1 MLLFI
6 TRKYPPSV
14 GGMQRLSYQLTTEI
28 SRQEET
34 RIISWGR
41 SQRWL
46 LVFLPLAFVQAVWLL
61 TRGVTTLI
69 HIGDPLLAPLGV
81 LLRLLGRV
89 PVVANAHGLD
99 VIYPHPL
106 YQLVIPW
113 CLRRLD
119 CVICISQYTRME
131 CLKRGISGDRCV
143 VIPLG
148 INVEEYKPVLSPEM
162 RHQFAQRWKL
172 NLNDRHI
179 LLTVGRLVPRKGI
192 APFVSQALP
201 LLRQRR
207 EDWIYLVVGEGPE
220 RVAIEAVVAAHNLA
234 DKVRLLGQVSEE
246 GLKAAYALADLFVM
260 PNVPVAGDAE
270 GFGMVTLEARAAGL
284 PVVAADLEGIRESI
298 ENEDDG
304 LLVPPED
311 YVAYVQAIDRLLGK
325 EPNPAEAQRRRERVA
340 ARYAWPR
347 IAARYLEVFRQV
359 QTEYYTEEL
368 GSCR

>member
-14 GGMQRLSYQLTTEI
+14 GGMQKLSYHLTTEV
-28 SRQEET
+28 SRREEA

-46 LVFLPLAFVQAVWLL
+46 PFFLILAFVQAAWLL
-61 TRGVTTLI
+61 RRGVITLI
-69 HIGDPLLAPLGV
+69 HIGDLLLAPFGV

-106 YQLVIPW
+106 YQLIIPW
-113 CLRRLD
+113 CLRQLD
-119 CVICISQYTRME
+119 CIICNSQYTRSE
-131 CLKRGISGDRCV
+131 CLKRGVSADRCV
-143 VIPLG
+143 VIPPG
-148 INVEEYKPVLSPEM
+148 INVEEYKPALSPEE
-162 RHQFAQRWKL
+162 RQRFAQCWGL
-172 NLNDRHI
+172 SLDGRHI

-207 EDWIYLVVGEGPE
+207 EDWLYLIVGEGPE
-220 RVAIEAVVAAHNLA
+220 RVTIEAAVAAHKLG

-246 GLKAAYALADLFVM
+246 ELKAAYALADLFVM

-284 PVVAADLEGIRESI
+284 PIVAADLEGIRESI

-311 YVAYVQAIDRLLGK
+311 YAAYVQAIDFLLGR
-325 EPNPAEAQRRRERVA
+325 ESTAAEVQRRRERIA

-359 QTEYYTEEL
+359 QAEYYTQR
-368 GSCR
+368 S

>member
-14 GGMQRLSYQLTTEI
+14 GGMQKLSYQLTTEI
-28 SRQEET
+28 SRREKA
-34 RIISWGR
+34 RIISWGQ

-46 LVFLPLAFVQAVWLL
+46 PFFLLLAFAQAAWML
-61 TRGVTTLI
+61 TRGAITLI
-69 HIGDPLLAPLGV
+69 HISDSLLAPLGV

-119 CVICISQYTRME
+119 CVICNSQYTRGE

-162 RHQFAQRWKL
+162 RQRFGL
-172 NLNDRHI
+172 NLNGRHI

-192 APFVSQALP
+192 APFVSQVLP

-207 EDWIYLVVGEGPE
+207 DDWVYLVVGDGPE
-220 RVAIEAVVAAHNLA
+220 RTAIEAAAAAHELG

-246 GLKAAYALADLFVM
+246 ELKAAYALADLFVM

-298 ENEDDG
+298 ENEEDG
-304 LLVPPED
+304 LLVPPGD
-311 YVAYVQAIDRLLGK
+311 YTAYVQAIDRLLGK
-325 EPNPAEAQRRRERVA
+325 EPSPAEAQRRRERVA

-359 QTEYYTEEL
+359 QTEYRTQRSWEVAD
-368 GSCR
+368 SD